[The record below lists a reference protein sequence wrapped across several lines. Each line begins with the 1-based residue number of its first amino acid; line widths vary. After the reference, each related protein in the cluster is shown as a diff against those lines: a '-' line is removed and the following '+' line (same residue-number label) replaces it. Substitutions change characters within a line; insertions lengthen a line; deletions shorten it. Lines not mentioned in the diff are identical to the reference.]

1 MFGFYRLPKY
11 GSMLRTLQVIWANT
25 FAKVQDQ
32 EMLVRWSIFGS
43 SPSSGLVYGLDSFS
57 RGVSAHG
64 PLALSL
70 PRLLLGLRISA
81 LEHKVLCRR

>member
-1 MFGFYRLPKY
+1 MLLVHRGSYVWVLSPAKIWLHLENATSSLGKY
-11 GSMLRTLQVIWANT
+11 T

-57 RGVSAHG
+57 RGCVGAWPFG
-64 PLALSL
+64 TVVA
-70 PRLLLGLRISA
+70 
-81 LEHKVLCRR
+81 